1 MGTLTSGH
9 AFDAYPYHP
18 APESGARDAGVITSP
33 VT

>member
-9 AFDAYPYHP
+9 TLIANPYHQ
-18 APESGARDAGVITSP
+18 APKSGARETEAITSP